1 MGEASYDLYVPETDY
16 AAAPPAF
23 GTLSE
28 GGRRKLR
35 VWRAAVKT
43 SLTLTWI
50 CLALELAL
58 FLWPATPKAARIVV
72 GAVLVESFL
81 TAVVVGAFGKCPA
94 CGQLFGLDAGR
105 LTPERCRGCGIALT

>member
-1 MGEASYDLYVPETDY
+1 MPRTEDGG
-16 AAAPPAF
+16 PPSAF
-23 GTLSE
+23 GNLSE

-35 VWRAAVKT
+35 VWRAIVRT

-50 CLALELAL
+50 FLVLALAL
-58 FLWPATPKAARIVV
+58 FFWPAAPKAARIVV

-94 CGQLFGLDAGR
+94 CGQLFGIDARR
-105 LTPERCRGCGIALT
+105 LTPERCRGCGVALAP

>member
-1 MGEASYDLYVPETDY
+1 MSETGDL
-16 AAAPPAF
+16 AGPPAA

-28 GGRRKLR
+28 TGRRKLR
-35 VWRAAVKT
+35 VWRAIVRT

-58 FLWPATPKAARIVV
+58 FFWPAAPRAARIAV

-94 CGQLFGLDAGR
+94 CGQIFGMEAGR
-105 LTPERCRGCGIALT
+105 LTPVRCRGCGIGLAP